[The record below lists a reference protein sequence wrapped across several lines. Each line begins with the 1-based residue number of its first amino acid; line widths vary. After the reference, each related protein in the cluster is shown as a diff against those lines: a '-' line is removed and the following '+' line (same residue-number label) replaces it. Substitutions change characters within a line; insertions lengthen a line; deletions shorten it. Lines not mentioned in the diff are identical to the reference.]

1 MQNWSSDII
10 LDTSI
15 RYDYDSVWFWNE
27 IVKDFIEFLLVVVAT
42 TYYNDKWSHKRVNLK
57 GRYNVGSSQENSTR
71 SLFLI
76 RVLFIQSPHGP
87 CY

>member
-1 MQNWSSDII
+1 MRFSEDNNYFKYCTVHSNPVEQYWYNQGMVI
-10 LDTSI
+10 LA
-15 RYDYDSVWFWNE
+15 
-27 IVKDFIEFLLVVVAT
+27 LLGIVVAT
-42 TYYNDKWSHKRVNLK
+42 TYHNDKWSHKRVNLK
-57 GRYNVGSSQENSTR
+57 NRYNVGSSQENLTR